1 MSAGAP
7 SGSSTALQINKL
19 EPFADRT
26 AVGIFICSEREPPV
40 KSKLENALEEKHSQH
55 DVPVG

>member
-1 MSAGAP
+1 M
-7 SGSSTALQINKL
+7 T
-19 EPFADRT
+19 DD
-26 AVGIFICSEREPPV
+26 VEPPV